1 MGLKVVKGNS
11 LIVASMI
18 LIALSGIASLIALN
32 IANRNVNIVEGI
44 GKLLNTTRTPLSIL
58 VDHSVNV
65 TWIYNYGDREIPII
79 RIVPS
84 KFKLIELPSMTVSS
98 KIKPKTIYMVNSTK
112 FIMIVKFNGVKVI
125 RVEG

>member
-11 LIVASMI
+11 LIIASMI

-58 VDHSVNV
+58 VDHSINA
-65 TWIYNYGDREIPII
+65 TWIYNYGDREMLII
-79 RIVPS
+79 KIEPS
-84 KFKLIELPSMTVSS
+84 RFKLIELPSMTVSS
-98 KIKPKTIYMVNSTK
+98 KIKPKTIYMVNSTR
-112 FIMIVKFNGVKVI
+112 FVMIVKFNGVKVI

>member
-58 VDHSVNV
+58 VDHSINA
-65 TWIYNYGDREIPII
+65 TWIYNYGDREMLII
-79 RIVPS
+79 KIEPS
-84 KFKLIELPSMTVSS
+84 RFKLIELPSMTVSS
-98 KIKPKTIYMVNSTK
+98 KIKPKTIYMVNSTR
-112 FIMIVKFNGVKVI
+112 FVMIVKFNGVKVI
-125 RVEG
+125 RVED

>member
-32 IANRNVNIVEGI
+32 IANENISIVEGV
-44 GKLLNTTRTPLSIL
+44 GKLLNVTKTPLSIL
-58 VDHSVNV
+58 VDYSINV
-65 TWIYNYGDREIPII
+65 TWIYNYGDREISVI
-79 RIVPS
+79 RIEPS
-84 KFKLIELPSMTVSS
+84 KFKLIELPSMIISS